1 MKTNIL
7 KYSVLTAI
15 ILTVFTSCVAEDD
28 YVLPAYK
35 KVVLSENFE
44 SSPHGSGSN
53 EVPVNLEGW
62 VNVNLGTGNRVW
74 AVKQF
79 SNNKFAEFSSFYSVA
94 PEVDETWL
102 ITPEINL
109 SGTSYGL
116 SFTTQARF
124 HNHNNLTVVISTDYD
139 GTPEGISTATWEPL
153 EAFISGSAENNN
165 NIFTSSG
172 TIDLD
177 AYHNSVVRIGFKY
190 VGSKGANQTTTY
202 QLDNITIFEN

>member
-7 KYSVLTAI
+7 KYSLLTAI
-15 ILTVFTSCVAEDD
+15 TLILVTSCVSEDD
-28 YVLPAYK
+28 YALPTYK

-74 AVKQF
+74 GVKQF

-94 PEVDETWL
+94 PELDESWL
-102 ITPEINL
+102 ITPEIDL
-109 SGTSYGL
+109 MDSSYGL
-116 SFTTQARF
+116 SFTTQVRF
-124 HNHNNLTVVISTDYD
+124 HNYDNLTLLISTNYD

-153 EAFISGSAENNN
+153 EAYIPGAAESGND
-165 NIFTSSG
+165 IFVGSG
-172 TIDLD
+172 VVNLD
-177 AYHNSVVRIGFKY
+177 AYTNSTIRIAFKY
-190 VGSKGANQTTTY
+190 VGSKGASQTSTY
-202 QLDNITIFEN
+202 QIDNIAIFEN

>member
-7 KYSVLTAI
+7 KYSLLTAI
-15 ILTVFTSCVAEDD
+15 TLMLVTSCVSEDD
-28 YVLPAYK
+28 YALPAYK

-62 VNVNLGTGNRVW
+62 VNVNLGTGTRLW
-74 AVKQF
+74 SVKQF
-79 SNNKFAEFSSFYSVA
+79 SNNKFAEFSSYYSNA

-109 SGTSYGL
+109 LETSYAM

-124 HNHNNLTVVISTDYD
+124 HNYDNLSVVISTDYD

-153 EAFISGSAENNN
+153 DAYIPGSAESGDD
-165 NIFTSSG
+165 IFVSSG
-172 TIDLD
+172 VVNLD
-177 AYHNSVVRIGFKY
+177 AYINSTIRIGFKY
-190 VGSKGANQTTTY
+190 VGSEGANQTTTY
-202 QLDNITIFEN
+202 QVDNIAIFEN